1 MHLYYVKQNLMQN
14 QSCNI
19 KSKRYFQKWKTI
31 YKPTVHFIRMGLN
44 ILSADTQYQMFYDS
58 ITFMQFK
65 IMLLKPQ
72 IVLMLLIL
80 IHFNILSHVKCF
92 LNSKVFNVIA
102 SNQLE
107 QFLTKVYSHY
117 SVKPWNLYLS
127 SIAILITSVI
137 NLHLREER
145 QSFKIPLTFV
155 S

>member
-1 MHLYYVKQNLMQN
+1 
-14 QSCNI
+14 
-19 KSKRYFQKWKTI
+19 
-31 YKPTVHFIRMGLN
+31 MGLN
-44 ILSADTQYQMFYDS
+44 IMSADTQYQMFYDS

-117 SVKPWNLYLS
+117 SVKP
-127 SIAILITSVI
+127 
-137 NLHLREER
+137 
-145 QSFKIPLTFV
+145 
-155 S
+155 